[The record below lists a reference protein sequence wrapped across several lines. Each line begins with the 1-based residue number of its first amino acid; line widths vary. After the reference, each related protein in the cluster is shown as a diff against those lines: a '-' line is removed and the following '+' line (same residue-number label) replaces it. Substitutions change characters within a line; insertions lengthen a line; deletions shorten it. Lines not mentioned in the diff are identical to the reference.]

1 MYKNVYKTY
10 RDNYTLSK
18 RKKEKVFP
26 LEPLSKRKKENPSVG
41 KETTTKVDT
50 YYLWNLITIIWTNTS
65 TSHHTYYGYGLERIL
80 DLRVWLIGKE
90 ASIWMN

>member
-1 MYKNVYKTY
+1 MYKNVHKTY

-50 YYLWNLITIIWTNTS
+50 YYL
-65 TSHHTYYGYGLERIL
+65 
-80 DLRVWLIGKE
+80 
-90 ASIWMN
+90 